1 MSSVKSK
8 CAYCGDSPVN
18 HTFAYIGQSLGVWL
32 DPLLSRMTGK
42 QDGLLSRFLRTCN
55 HLYIWFSLRMGILR
69 FGKNIADAATG
80 RSKVIWEEANRR
92 GIDMQQMIIYG
103 KPIEQYRARI
113 KGNTWFYFES
123 LPIPPYLPQ
132 KAYEFIDDK
141 VRLKKILSADGIP
154 VPQSISAKNEKEA
167 LAAFEKLTK
176 PLIIKP
182 RVGSRGRHTTV
193 FINTQDEFLHAFH
206 IAQKLC
212 KYVAIEEYLVG
223 PVCRATLVDNKL
235 VGFFQAKPPTII
247 GDGLHTVEQLIDEK
261 NKTKPEKVES
271 IVLTKEHIEYLKRQG
286 YTLDSIV
293 EKDKTVPVL
302 SRTGRFF
309 GGETRECFPIIHPKL
324 KETMERAVR
333 SINVPVVGFDLIIQN
348 PEIDPDTQKW
358 GIIEANSLPFID
370 LHYFPLYGE
379 PINIAA
385 YVWDLWK
392 DKSAA

>member
-1 MSSVKSK
+1 MSSNQSK

-32 DPLLSRMTGK
+32 DPVVARMTGK
-42 QDGLLSRFLRTCN
+42 QNGLLARLLKIFNR
-55 HLYIWFSLRMGILR
+55 LYVWFSLRMGILR
-69 FGKNIADAATG
+69 FGRNMADAATG
-80 RSKVIWEEANRR
+80 RAKVIWEEASRR

-113 KGNTWFYFES
+113 NGKKWFYFES

-132 KAYEFIDDK
+132 KAYDFIDDK
-141 VRLKKILSADGIP
+141 VRLKKVLSAESIP

-167 LAAFEKLTK
+167 RAVFEKLTK
-176 PLIIKP
+176 PLIVKP

-193 FINTQDEFLHAFH
+193 FINTQDEFLHAFR

-212 KYVAIEEYLVG
+212 KYVAIEEHLMG

-235 VGFFQAKPPTII
+235 VGFFEAKPPVII
-247 GDGLHTVEQLIDEK
+247 GDGVQTVQQLIDEK
-261 NKTKPEKVES
+261 NRTRPERVES
-271 IVLTKEHIEYLKRQG
+271 VVLTKEHIEYLMRQG

-309 GGETRECFPIIHPKL
+309 GGETRECLPTIHPKL
-324 KETMERAVR
+324 KETMEHAARV
-333 SINVPVVGFDLIIQN
+333 INVPVVGFDLIIQN
-348 PEIDPDTQKW
+348 PEADPDTQKW

-385 YVWDLWK
+385 YVWDLWQAK
-392 DKSAA
+392 PTK